1 MELAL
6 KERLSKR
13 LDAMK
18 VEGSWRMKLA
28 VYGGALLMVSFILLS
43 MYLLLGGVGGG
54 EPEVGQVTL
63 KSEGQE
69 YTPLSHQIYT
79 THKGEREESRRLV
92 PAEVG
97 DKAPRAV
104 FGHSTSILFEGRS
117 DNGGFYFTI
126 YNEEGRGLH
135 RDRRLLPVPPGARGL
150 PCVRGVL
157 LGHLPG
163 EHRHGVL
170 LLAGGDRGV
179 SGLPGGRRGLT

>member
-79 THKGEREESRRLV
+79 THKAEREESRRLV

-104 FGHSTSILFEGRS
+104 FGDSTSILSDGRS

-126 YNEEGRGLH
+126 YNEEGRVYTETA
-135 RDRRLLPVPPGARGL
+135 DFFQCPQEPGVYLVCEECYWGTSRENIGMEYYFWL
-150 PCVRGVL
+150 EVT
-157 LGHLPG
+157 
-163 EHRHGVL
+163 EEY
-170 LLAGGDRGV
+170 LASLEEGGA
-179 SGLPGGRRGLT
+179 